1 MCEPCAASLEHGS
14 SWMLCH
20 IAGPMK
26 SWTLYGSKKEEEKP
40 LTRWFSVVGLGK
52 MKAAAVLYICSKTS
66 YWAKP

>member
-1 MCEPCAASLEHGS
+1 
-14 SWMLCH
+14 
-20 IAGPMK
+20 
-26 SWTLYGSKKEEEKP
+26 